1 MAAKASAIVVGS
13 GAGGSTAAMVLAEAG
28 WSVLIVEKGRN
39 YFGDLRSP
47 TPATAFSNDELKS
60 SAARYFEDPDT
71 DLEPRTYRR
80 SASETTPR
88 VIGNVNHLPSTV
100 GGGTTHWDAK
110 TPRLWDID
118 FKKLS
123 MLGPVDGA
131 TITDWP
137 FSYADIAP
145 FYDEIENL
153 IGVQGDINKL
163 PDAPTKA
170 HAPRTKQLPMP
181 PGAPQYSS
189 TLLANAAALTG
200 LHPFPVPMAITSQTY
215 QGRPACNDCG
225 FCSHY
230 GCPIHA
236 RVGALAPLRRALL
249 AGAELRPETFASR
262 IVWTGRR
269 ATGVTLVDNKGA
281 TKTEAADL
289 VVLAGSTIETIRL
302 ALLSR
307 LPDPNS
313 QIGRHLMM
321 HWFTA
326 GTGVFLTERIHAY
339 RGRSTSHACDDFAD
353 PEFPAAKLAAA
364 AAGLP
369 YVRGGV
375 LELGGSQD
383 PIAEAETYRFILTTA
398 LGAAKPFGTQL
409 KQLMRAS
416 LLRDRLAGLEMIAED
431 LPQPTNTVDLDPTV
445 KDYRGIPVARIT
457 YSPHQHELV
466 AQTTYIP
473 LITALFKAAGA
484 DVAFAVPETSSDMYP
499 VAAGDVPGGAHIM
512 GGMRMGADP
521 KTSVTDGIARVRGL
535 DNVVVADGSV
545 FPTSG
550 AHNPTLTIMATALR
564 NARQWLG
571 LSTAAG
577 RAQGPVL
584 AVTGGES
591 ALAAGVVAGAA
602 ALTIRRLVVSETRQ
616 QAEP

>member
-1 MAAKASAIVVGS
+1 MSRAIVVGS

-28 WSVLIVEKGRN
+28 WDVVIIEKGRN

-60 SAARYFEDPDT
+60 SAARYFEEPDT

-80 SASETTPR
+80 SASEATPR
-88 VIGNVNHLPSTV
+88 FVGHVNHLPSTV

-110 TPRLWDID
+110 TPRFWDID

-123 MLGPVDGA
+123 TMGPIAGA

-145 FYDEIENL
+145 FYDEIEDL
-153 IGVQGDINKL
+153 IGVQGDINQL
-163 PDAPTKA
+163 PAAPTRT
-170 HAPRTKQLPMP
+170 HAPRTRQFPMP
-181 PGAPQYSS
+181 PGAPQYTSM
-189 TLLANAAALTG
+189 LLARGAETTG
-200 LHPFPVPMAITSQTY
+200 LHPFPVPMAINSQPY
-215 QGRPACNDCG
+215 QGRPPCNDCG

-236 RVGALAPLRRALL
+236 RVGALAPLRRAVL
-249 AGAELRPETFASR
+249 AGAELRPETFVSR
-262 IVWTGRR
+262 VVWSGRR
-269 ATGVTLVDNKGA
+269 ATGVTLVDRTGK
-281 TKTEAADL
+281 TRTEAADL
-289 VVLAGSTIETIRL
+289 VVLAGSAIETVRL

-307 LPDPNS
+307 LPDAHG

-326 GTGVFLTERIHAY
+326 GTGVFLTERVHAY
-339 RGRSTSHACDDFAD
+339 RGRSTSHAVDDFAD
-353 PEFPAAKLAAA
+353 PEFPAAKIAAA

-369 YVRGGV
+369 YLRGGV

-383 PIAEAETYRFILTTA
+383 PISEAETYRFVLSTA
-398 LGAAKPFGTQL
+398 LGSVKPFGAPL

-416 LLRDRLAGLEMIAED
+416 LLRDRLAGLQMIAED
-431 LPQPTNTVDLDPTV
+431 LPQPTNTVDLDPGV
-445 KDYRGIPVARIT
+445 KDYRGVPVARIT
-457 YSPHQHELV
+457 YAPHQHELV
-466 AQTTYIP
+466 AQTLYIP
-473 LITALFKAAGA
+473 LITALIKASGA
-484 DVAFAVPETSSDMYP
+484 DVAFAVPEVSSDLFP

-512 GGMRMGADP
+512 GGMRMGLDAR
-521 KTSVTDGIARVRGL
+521 TSVTDGVGRVHDL

-550 AHNPTLTIMATALR
+550 AHNPTLTIMTTALR

-571 LSTAAG
+571 LSTA
-577 RAQGPVL
+577 GPKAVL
-584 AVTGGES
+584 AVSGHAASEAAAAAAIAGGA
-591 ALAAGVVAGAA
+591 ALA
-602 ALTIRRLVVSETRQ
+602 LRRLR
-616 QAEP
+616 A